1 MRFSTTMALDGKPR
15 RCLAHESGMVAAVQD
30 RNMSK
35 AYRIVQPYDVMR
47 SLQRAGFQAN
57 MVRVGRND
65 WNQAVVFQDPGG
77 RVHGDYSHSGSVLCG
92 HDGKTSLQITPRTVR
107 GYCTN
112 EFTGAPIRIR
122 HTSQE
127 IDQFLSDPVDTVV
140 RCLEQSRAIA
150 DYLTMA
156 QDLDIPAHDTTLQ
169 FWLRHAK
176 KRQLLRQ
183 YSRARSYRGERYTE
197 PTLWSVLQRLTA
209 SRSPTLIRL
218 ASEAIQ
224 APEVARGDF
233 DGWVYRKL
241 SKGRPKGLNS
251 LEMADWAAC
260 N

>member
-1 MRFSTTMALDGKPR
+1 VGGKIR
-15 RCLAHESGMVAAVQD
+15 RTLQHESGHNVAVQD

-57 MVRVGRND
+57 TVRVGRND
-65 WNQAVVFQDPGG
+65 WNQAVVFQDPG
-77 RVHGDYSHSGSVLCG
+77 RIADDDYSHSGSVLCG

-122 HTSQE
+122 HTSRE
-127 IDQFLSDPVDTVV
+127 MDDFLADPVDMVI
-140 RCLEQSRAIA
+140 RCLEQAEGIA
-150 DYLTMA
+150 DYLQTA
-156 QDLDIPAHDTTLQ
+156 QELDIPAEDRTLQ
-169 FWLRHAK
+169 FWLRHGK

-183 YSRARSYRGERYTE
+183 YSRARSYRGECYTDQ
-197 PTLWSVLQRLTA
+197 TLWGVLQRLTA

-233 DGWVYRKL
+233 DGWLYRKL
-241 SKGRPKGLNS
+241 SKGGV
-251 LEMADWAAC
+251 AHAAC